1 MAISTSGVS
10 VPQLGSIGGVDSS
23 IYQNAQ
29 PPKGMTLGELVNLS
43 RSNIAL
49 QKEKALL
56 EPEISG
62 AKAESERLQTQAKKA
77 GIDLNQHTANIARG
91 VYGGYLTDPDFIN
104 GNKDEMIKKLK
115 SAKDFLTSQGLTPPD
130 QGKGHDDLLTIAQK
144 DPKAAYQAIKTGVMQ
159 ANGPQ
164 AQLAQT
170 TPQYTTNATG
180 QIVGLTSGTNQIS
193 EPTEA
198 GGQPQGA
205 IQNAPQNGAP
215 GQMQGQFTQRQS
227 LNPTTPG
234 VQNFGEYQKD
244 LTNRV
249 AGGTQIDMRLN
260 EAEDLMKKFK
270 AGAGA
275 RTYVDIAQKLQAVG
289 APQDLVDK
297 VAKGDLSA
305 AQSLNKFIAQSVTA
319 GIGAMQGNPTANMM
333 NDYLK
338 NNPDIAS
345 DPRALQRFIDF
356 AHKQNELA
364 YEEQRYLLDKSKNGT
379 LNPDTHVGEVQQHIL
394 QKFVKPEGGKEKT
407 ISSQENK
414 QIVRTGKTK
423 SGQRVVEYSD
433 GTREIQ

>member
-29 PPKGMTLGELVNLS
+29 PPKGMSISDMLDISGKSLE
-43 RSNIAL
+43 L
-49 QKEKALL
+49 QKKKALL
-56 EPEISG
+56 EPSIEAG
-62 AKAESERLQTQAKKA
+62 KAQTELAQTQAKKA
-77 GIDLNQHTANIARG
+77 KLGLDTDFADKMRQQQIALINNP
-91 VYGGYLTDPDFIN
+91 VITQAEQDPKFAAA
-104 GNKDEMIKKLK
+104 NKDKIAELI
-115 SAKDFLTSQGLTPPD
+115 QG
-130 QGKGHDDLLTIAQK
+130 QS
-144 DPKAAYQAIKTGVMQ
+144 KAAVELGLDPTKAAELNAPYLDALNKTNGQGVRQFLKTRLLSGLDTQSQASLQQMS
-159 ANGPQ
+159 
-164 AQLAQT
+164 
-170 TPQYTTNATG
+170 TNALG
-180 QIVGLTSGTNQIS
+180 QSVVSNPIEETRRTL
-193 EPTEA
+193 
-198 GGQPQGA
+198 GGS
-205 IQNAPQNGAP
+205 NV
-215 GQMQGQFTQRQS
+215 
-227 LNPTTPG
+227 NPTTPG